1 MHGVVIDVKVDPNR
15 EQEVRDMLNNIVV
28 PRAKTHQGII
38 NGYWLRDVSG
48 DILRTIELYDT
59 EANANELAERIRS
72 QGPPPGAPVTLVS
85 VNTYEV
91 IAQL

>member
-15 EQEVRDMLNNIVV
+15 EQEARDMLNHLIV
-28 PRAKTHQGII
+28 PRAKTHPGII
-38 NGYWLRDVSG
+38 NGYWLRDVNG
-48 DILRTIELYDT
+48 DILKTIELYDT